1 MPVAA
6 YRRQGTFHPGLLS
19 PTAVAFTLA
28 YLQGQGPPRSLPSHT
43 GLSLSPSS
51 CGLGVSLM
59 RETSPPTLLFS
70 SHLRWKVPWASTG
83 QPHLSMAEEVEDLC
97 SEWGPGW
104 KTGPVVPSLICH
116 LWPTWVTVW
125 GGDGHAELCG

>member
-19 PTAVAFTLA
+19 PTAVAFTLPC
-28 YLQGQGPPRSLPSHT
+28 LQGQGPSRSLPSHI

-59 RETSPPTLLFS
+59 RETSLPTLLV
-70 SHLRWKVPWASTG
+70 LQPLVLEGALG
-83 QPHLSMAEEVEDLC
+83 QHRTTPPFH
-97 SEWGPGW
+97 G
-104 KTGPVVPSLICH
+104 
-116 LWPTWVTVW
+116 
-125 GGDGHAELCG
+125 